1 MKKLNNKGYMLI
13 EVILASVIAF
23 VMAYFLIDITIK
35 LINKN
40 NDYYVEGTLLAD
52 RNIITKEIMDDVNSR
67 NLVMITQNNSKNYTF
82 TFNDGESVVKKDL
95 IFSDDNVITYGDYS
109 KKLNDLLTFGDV
121 EITYDERNKI
131 LTFKVPA
138 YTNYSTFNY
147 GFNFVIPY
155 KENFDI
161 ELPGNCSAIKVIYDG
176 VTKIYEN
183 TASLDYDTSNTYKV
197 MLSSGS
203 YVIDAYGAQ
212 GANSSD
218 NSYTGGKG
226 GFVSGKITFNGNTT
240 LDVKLGGQGG
250 FNGGGASTGSG
261 SYSGGG
267 ATTVYLGSNRLI
279 SAAGGGG
286 ASLNGNGEDGG
297 TGDAT
302 GGNNGSNGGGGSG
315 KNEDVSTGEDCDC
328 NGDDNCSYTAMGG
341 PSGYQDWCYCSVEI
355 GVNNSPPSG
364 YSCGSMDKYG
374 MKTCEKDFAAS
385 CDRNY
390 TTVSSGGN
398 GGTSVVSS
406 NFSAS
411 SKRSGVNTGNGK
423 FTITCTNC
431 SDSPKTDSNSCPSIV
446 VTDSILNENKVLNNV
461 TYDYTTPGSQELTL
475 ESGSYVLEVWGA
487 QGGSTEDGTGGK
499 GGYSRGTLTLTADST
514 NIFIYVGGKGG
525 GGYLS
530 ESHRGSFTASG
541 GFNGGGD
548 GYGTH
553 GSNSNYSTLNAG
565 GGGASDIR
573 LGTDSLYARVIVA
586 GGGGGAG
593 HYYYGG
599 TGGGTTGGD
608 GSNSSDSAFTGSIP
622 GYGGTQKEA
631 GATFYSRGNELKN
644 ERYGFLADFG
654 VGGGYN
660 ANSEFTG
667 YRVGGGGGW
676 YGGGFSFGAG
686 GGGGSGYVYTSST
699 EDAYPSGCLLNS
711 NYYLTDTSM
720 SNGEN
725 RGDGKVTITTLD
737 RYDYKIPRILGL
749 TDLSINKGDLV
760 NLNTDIS
767 YKCESDSPN
776 GCTYIGVK
784 FIDTSIIEK
793 GTYYLCYVIKSSK
806 GIEYSYIRKLIVK

>member
-67 NLVMITQNNSKNYTF
+67 NLVMITQNSSKNYTF
-82 TFNDGESVVKKDL
+82 TFDDGENVVKKDL

-131 LTFKVPA
+131 LTFSVPA

-197 MLSSGS
+197 ILSSGS

-286 ASLNGNGEDGG
+286 ASVNGNGEDGG

-302 GGNNGSNGGGGSG
+302 GGNDGSNGGGGSG

-328 NGDDNCSYTAMGG
+328 RGDDNCSYTAMGG
-341 PSGYQDWCYCSVEI
+341 PNGHQDWCYCSVEI

-385 CDRNY
+385 CDRTY

-446 VTDSILNENKVLNNV
+446 VTDEVLKNNLSI
-461 TYDYTTPGSQELTL
+461 TTASPYQYTEPKKYEVQLKEGAYL
-475 ESGSYVLEVWGA
+475 LEVWGA
-487 QGGSTEDGTGGK
+487 QGADERHSHSSGKADGGL
-499 GGYSRGTLTLTADST
+499 GGYSKGTLTLTEDT
-514 NIFIYVGGKGG
+514 NVYVYVGGMSTMIDKGLNDDCEEAIKG
-525 GGYLS
+525 NCYYS
-530 ESHRGSFTASG
+530 SYQST
-541 GFNGGGD
+541 GFNGGGA
-548 GYGTH
+548 GLFKNT
-553 GSNSNYSTLNAG
+553 GSGRGWAHSSFSAYG
-565 GGGASDIR
+565 GGGGGTDIR
-573 LGTDSLYARVIVA
+573 IKSDSLYARVIVA
-586 GGGGGAG
+586 GGGSGVYFSDSSSSGVNGFA
-593 HYYYGG
+593 
-599 TGGGTTGGD
+599 GGGSVGLGK
-608 GSNSSDSAFTGSIP
+608 
-622 GYGGTQKEA
+622 YGGTQNSA
-631 GATFYSRGNELKN
+631 GNGAS
-644 ERYGFLADFG
+644 FG
-654 VGGGYN
+654 EGASYDSNSSGYVG
-660 ANSEFTG
+660 A
-667 YRVGGGGGW
+667 GGGGW
-676 YGGGFSFGAG
+676 YGGGVGS
-686 GGGGSGYVYTSST
+686 GGSGYVYTTFTAS
-699 EDAYPSGCLLNS
+699 DYPSGCLLNS
-711 NYYLTDTSM
+711 NYYLTDTAMESGVN
-720 SNGEN
+720 S
-725 RGDGKVTITTLD
+725 GDGKVIITPQKI
-737 RYDYKIPRILGL
+737 YDYKIPRILGL
-749 TDLSINKGDLV
+749 TDLTINKGDLI

>member
-82 TFNDGESVVKKDL
+82 TFDDGESVVKKDL

-218 NSYTGGKG
+218 NTYTGGKG

-261 SYSGGG
+261 SFNGGG
-267 ATTVYLGSNRLI
+267 STTVYLGSNKLI

-286 ASLNGNGEDGG
+286 ASVNGNGEDGG

-341 PSGYQDWCYCSVEI
+341 PKGTQDWCYCSVEI
-355 GVNNSPPSG
+355 GVNNSAPSG
-364 YSCGSMDKYG
+364 YSCGSADKYG

-390 TTVSSGGN
+390 TTVSSGGK

-411 SKRSGVNTGNGK
+411 SKRSGVNIGNGK

-446 VTDSILNENKVLNNV
+446 VTDSILNENKVLNNI
-461 TYDYTTPGSQELTL
+461 TYDYVNSGRQELTL
-475 ESGSYVLEVWGA
+475 ESGNYILEVWGA
-487 QGGSTEDGTGGK
+487 QGGNSVRGK
-499 GGYSRGTLTLTADST
+499 GGYGGYSKGTLNLVST
-514 NIFIYVGGKGG
+514 TNVFVYVGGQPSK
-525 GGYLS
+525 Y
-530 ESHRGSFTASG
+530 TG
-541 GFNGGGD
+541 GFNGGG
-548 GYGTH
+548 
-553 GSNSNYSTLNAG
+553 NANG
-565 GGGASDIR
+565 DNKDYVNAAGGGASDIR
-573 LGTDSLYARVIVA
+573 LGTDSLFARVIVA

-593 HYYYGG
+593 YYYNGG
-599 TGGGTTGGD
+599 AGGGTTGENGKNQ
-608 GSNSSDSAFTGSIP
+608 GDSAYSSTPPGEGGTATSGGNSYYGYDSLFGDKYLDKTGS
-622 GYGGTQKEA
+622 YGDIA
-631 GATFYSRGNELKN
+631 G
-644 ERYGFLADFG
+644 FG
-654 VGGGYN
+654 VGAGYN
-660 ANSEFTG
+660 SKKSTA

-676 YGGGFSFGAG
+676 YGGGYSSNTG

-725 RGDGKVTITTLD
+725 RGDGRVTITTLD

-749 TDLSINKGDLV
+749 SDLTINKGDLV